1 MHLAGAIPFHNPIL
15 NHLVIKSTTC
25 HHLCLKIL
33 SRSGK
38 LSTLFSC
45 SEFGESG
52 DSGGSDNSGESIG
65 SGESGN
71 SGESGHSGES
81 DDSCDSSGSGDSGEI
96 GVSCVFV
103 ETGESGCLNNNV

>member
-52 DSGGSDNSGESIG
+52 GFGKSIDY
-65 SGESGN
+65 GESGN
-71 SGESGHSGES
+71 SGDSNESI
-81 DDSCDSSGSGDSGEI
+81 DSSKFGESGDSGE
-96 GVSCVFV
+96 SSH
-103 ETGESGCLNNNV
+103 SGDTDDSGGHCEFHI